1 MIWLDLELKSS
12 ELRCV
17 ERLGLAGIRA
27 RKIGTLACGRG
38 PGLGQAHPLQEEIA
52 AIAPSMDRIRRG
64 WDCEDDEKETSQRLE
79 AGFPA
84 PHGTDA
90 DSTVQEFL
98 AGAASPKE
106 FPLLVA
112 VRNHMGPGADVFM
125 RCLAADQT
133 LQGESLMFTAV
144 AGNWTTVDFSRKCAT
159 TRESRL
165 ALRAGYRGLDIRTR
179 STKCGGGL
187 PGSSTT
193 ASC

>member
-1 MIWLDLELKSS
+1 MFLGSGRGRGKGYGRRRSPWQVIVAGTGDKIRHDLVGS
-12 ELRCV
+12 
-17 ERLGLAGIRA
+17 GIEEFRIEMRGVVGARGHRA

-90 DSTVQEFL
+90 DSTAQEFL

-106 FPLLVA
+106 FLLLVA
-112 VRNHMGPGADVFM
+112 VRNHMGAITWALVQIYL
-125 RCLAADQT
+125 CAA
-133 LQGESLMFTAV
+133 
-144 AGNWTTVDFSRKCAT
+144 
-159 TRESRL
+159 
-165 ALRAGYRGLDIRTR
+165 
-179 STKCGGGL
+179 
-187 PGSSTT
+187 
-193 ASC
+193 

>member
-1 MIWLDLELKSS
+1 MADIGFQASH
-12 ELRCV
+12 
-17 ERLGLAGIRA
+17 LGPGVFRFRPGGRVHFNLGFGARGHRA
-27 RKIGTLACGRG
+27 RKIGTLAQRGKTCGRG

-112 VRNHMGPGADVFM
+112 VRWTIG
-125 RCLAADQT
+125 LLQT
-133 LQGESLMFTAV
+133 
-144 AGNWTTVDFSRKCAT
+144 RPC
-159 TRESRL
+159 
-165 ALRAGYRGLDIRTR
+165 RA
-179 STKCGGGL
+179 SH
-187 PGSSTT
+187 
-193 ASC
+193 